1 MTFSEDACGPIDICI
16 VHDVGGTRA
25 AGCLANILRHAGAVS
40 VLQAQPSNIEPPL
53 LKSVQGLGARL
64 ALTDFSM
71 RDGGRLAIIGVGAA
85 GEAVGRGLAAYLLGQ
100 DVAVEAL
107 YSLSVEPDDDVGASV
122 RETFPHIDFDTPQPC
137 WSEGEDARRIKRFEG
152 LSLVEGAECLRT
164 EIEAVARKPR
174 GQAGGALLLPLRP
187 SRESEAEIFCIPGA
201 GASVIS
207 FLDLAQLAPGRF
219 STIGLQPRGL
229 DGRDPPYTS
238 VEAAAVA
245 FDKLISERSSAE
257 AAHLVGHSYGGCIA
271 FQLASR
277 LRARGKTPA
286 SLTLIDSRPPRN
298 SRWPVD
304 LDDAE
309 VALGWIRMSE
319 QAAQRSLGIDEE
331 QLRPNDLAFNLRL
344 VQDGMVRAGLL
355 PPNTMADTLVGPMR
369 MFAACVRRWFHTESI
384 YPGPLRLIYLDDPR
398 KDDAGN
404 AETAREVR
412 EGWSRLAPQLSFCR
426 GPGNHITGLK
436 NPHARDLIKLMGWES
451 IEALA

>member
-1 MTFSEDACGPIDICI
+1 MTLSGDASGPIDICI
-16 VHDVGGTRA
+16 VHDSADARA
-25 AGCLANILRHAGAVS
+25 ARQLADSLRPAGAVS
-40 VLQAQPSNIEPPL
+40 VLRAQPSNIEPPL

-71 RDGGRLAIIGVGAA
+71 RDGGRLAIVGIGGA
-85 GEAVGRGLAAYLLGQ
+85 GEAVARGLAAYLLGQ

-107 YSLSVEPDDDVGASV
+107 YALSVEPGDDSGPSV
-122 RETFPHIDFDTPQPC
+122 RETFPNIDFDTPQPC
-137 WSEGEDARRIKRFEG
+137 WSESEDARRIKRFDG
-152 LSLVEGAECLRT
+152 LSLPEGAERLRT
-164 EIEAVARKPR
+164 EIEAVARKP
-174 GQAGGALLLPLRP
+174 GGPAAGSLILPLRP
-187 SRESEAEIFCIPGA
+187 GRDSEGEIFCIPGA

-238 VEAAAVA
+238 VEAAAAA
-245 FDKLISERSSAE
+245 FDKLLSERSSGGTV
-257 AAHLVGHSYGGCIA
+257 HLVGHSYGGCIA
-271 FQLASR
+271 FELAGR
-277 LRARGKTPA
+277 LCARGRPPA
-286 SLTLIDSRPPRN
+286 SLTLIDSRPPRD

-304 LDDAE
+304 LDDSE
-309 VALGWIRMSE
+309 VALGWIRLSE
-319 QAAQRSLGIDEE
+319 QAAQKSLGIDEE
-331 QLRPNDLAFNLRL
+331 RLRPNDLIFNLRL

-355 PPNTMADTLVGPMR
+355 PARTMADTLVGPMR
-369 MFAACVRRWFHTESI
+369 MFAACVRGWYRAESI

-398 KDDAGN
+398 KDEAGN

-412 EGWSRLAPQLSFCR
+412 EGWTRLAPRLSFCR

-436 NPHARDLIKLMGWES
+436 NPHAGELIRLMGWEP